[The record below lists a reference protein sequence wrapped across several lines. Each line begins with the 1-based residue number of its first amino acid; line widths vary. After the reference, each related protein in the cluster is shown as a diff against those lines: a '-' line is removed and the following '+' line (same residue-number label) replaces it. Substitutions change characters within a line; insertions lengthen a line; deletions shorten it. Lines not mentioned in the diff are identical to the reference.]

1 VVDVAALR
9 TETLAFVETH
19 RFPPAEPGRYRFS
32 LRSTQST
39 LYSSCYAAALRSL
52 YGDLGGEDAAGWI
65 AYLNSF
71 QDADGLYRDPVHF
84 DQGWYAGDPFWCGRP
99 HLTCHVV
106 LALTCLGGVAE
117 KTFRLVDGFADLRF
131 LTAWLDERDFGSR
144 VAWSGN
150 EIMNLGTLLQYA
162 RDFHHDDRAGR
173 AVECLL
179 DWLDTHHLNASTGV
193 WGHLDVADPVQ
204 RSHMV
209 QAAYHWW
216 PLYFHDRRPIPHLL
230 QAVDTVLATQN
241 PVGGFGWG
249 IHNPE
254 QPFRSS
260 ACEDI
265 DSIDPLARMCR
276 LTSYRRDEVFGVL
289 RRAADWVL
297 TNRAPDG
304 GFVFTRDRFFDY
316 GHPEFTAEAG
326 QGSMFPTW
334 FRTLSLAMVGKALP
348 DGPPGEY
355 PWHFVD
361 CPGYQFWRA

>member
-1 VVDVAALR
+1 
-9 TETLAFVETH
+9 
-19 RFPPAEPGRYRFS
+19 
-32 LRSTQST
+32 
-39 LYSSCYAAALRSL
+39 
-52 YGDLGGEDAAGWI
+52 
-65 AYLNSF
+65 
-71 QDADGLYRDPVHF
+71 
-84 DQGWYAGDPFWCGRP
+84 
-99 HLTCHVV
+99 
-106 LALTCLGGVAE
+106 
-117 KTFRLVDGFADLRF
+117 
-131 LTAWLDERDFGSR
+131 
-144 VAWSGN
+144 
-150 EIMNLGTLLQYA
+150 
-162 RDFHHDDRAGR
+162 
-173 AVECLL
+173 
-179 DWLDTHHLNASTGV
+179 
-193 WGHLDVADPVQ
+193 
-204 RSHMV
+204 
-209 QAAYHWW
+209 
-216 PLYFHDRRPIPHLL
+216 
-230 QAVDTVLATQN
+230 VDTVLATQN